1 MRKLTFFTAI
11 TVLLAFSSC
20 KKDMTEPIQT
30 APSNM
35 NEMVVPQGFDWKT
48 SKNLEITITAPTGG
62 IVEASST
69 DGRSYQR
76 AFLKANQPYTMKL
89 SVPTY
94 EKKLTLSFAGQQI
107 TLELTTQQLSHRF
120 Q

>member
-1 MRKLTFFTAI
+1 MRKLTFLTVI
-11 TVLLAFSSC
+11 TLLFAFSSC
-20 KKDMTEPIQT
+20 KKDTPEPAQT
-30 APSNM
+30 LPSNM

-48 SKNLEITITAPTGG
+48 SKSFEIVITASEGG
-62 IVEASST
+62 IVEAGST

-76 AFLKANQPYTMKL
+76 AYLKANQPYTMKL

-94 EKKLTLSFAGQQI
+94 EKKLVLSFAGQQTI
-107 TLELTTQQLSHRF
+107 LELTTQQLNHRF